1 MGGTPALGAGM
12 VLPKLS
18 PHQLQS
24 LSNTE
29 SPAARELH
37 AAQGRCDEVASASP
51 PPSVNTPNS
60 SPPWLVRSLVH
71 VCTILSKGSV
81 PKCLPAYLCKET
93 ACSASKRLDCAD

>member
-18 PHQLQS
+18 QHQLHN
-24 LSNTE
+24 LSTTE

-37 AAQGRCDEVASASP
+37 AAKGRPDEAAPLSP

-60 SPPWLVRSLVH
+60 SPPWLVRTIVL
-71 VCTILSKGSV
+71 VCTVSQRSKIDMVSVLST
-81 PKCLPAYLCKET
+81 LNEL
-93 ACSASKRLDCAD
+93 